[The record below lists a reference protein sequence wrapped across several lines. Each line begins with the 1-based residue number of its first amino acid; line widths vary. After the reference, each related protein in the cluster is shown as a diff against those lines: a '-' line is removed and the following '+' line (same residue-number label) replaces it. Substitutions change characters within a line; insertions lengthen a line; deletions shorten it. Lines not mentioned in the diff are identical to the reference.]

1 MREIEV
7 KIRTDDLSLVREKL
21 EERNCHFSEPIHQ
34 HDIIYTIADE
44 EIWTAAKE
52 GDIAIRIRQQDDGS
66 VLNLKQQ
73 KTSELDNLEYET
85 RVDNPEAVRKI
96 LATLGYIPQV
106 EVKKV
111 RTECKLN
118 GYTVCLDEV
127 EQLGTFVEIE
137 KMSEEGANPAEIQEE
152 LLKVAESIG
161 LLRQNLEPKGYD
173 TMTYLL
179 GRR

>member
-1 MREIEV
+1 
-7 KIRTDDLSLVREKL
+7 
-21 EERNCHFSEPIHQ
+21 
-34 HDIIYTIADE
+34 
-44 EIWTAAKE
+44 
-52 GDIAIRIRQQDDGS
+52 

-73 KTSELDNLEYET
+73 KTKELDNLEYET
-85 RVDNPEAVRKI
+85 HIDNPEAMRKI

-111 RTECKLN
+111 RTECKLD

-127 EQLGTFVEIE
+127 EQLGSFVEVE
-137 KMSEEGANPAEIQEE
+137 KMSEEEADPAEIQEE

-161 LLRQNLEPKGYD
+161 LFRKDLESKGYD